1 MKVELDELTVS
12 DLQKLIRDKKEK
24 QRVSREKVRGVTFS
38 LWLRAEQKD
47 WLENEARKA
56 GLSRSK
62 FIEMKIFPP
71 ELQLMI
77 NRPKK

>member
-1 MKVELDELTVS
+1 MKVELDKLTVS

-24 QRVSREKVRGVTFS
+24 QRASKEKVKGVTFS
-38 LWLRAEQKD
+38 IWLRAEQKE
-47 WLENEARKA
+47 WLENEAKKA

-62 FIEMKIFPP
+62 FIESKIFPP

>member
-1 MKVELDELTVS
+1 MTVELNELTVS
-12 DLQKLIRDKKEK
+12 DLQKLIRDKKER
-24 QRVSREKVRGVTFS
+24 QRAEKKKVKGKAFS
-38 LWLRAEQKD
+38 IWLRAEQEA
-47 WLENEARKA
+47 WLENEAKKA

-62 FIEMKIFPP
+62 FIETKIFPP

>member
-1 MKVELDELTVS
+1 MTVELNELTVS
-12 DLQKLIRDKKEK
+12 DLQNLIRDKKEK
-24 QRVSREKVRGVTFS
+24 QRAEKKKVKGKAFS
-38 LWLRAEQKD
+38 IWLRAEQED
-47 WLENEARKA
+47 WLENEAKKA

-62 FIEMKIFPP
+62 FIEAKIFPP

>member
-1 MKVELDELTVS
+1 MTVELNELTVS

-24 QRVSREKVRGVTFS
+24 QRAEKKKVKGKAFS
-38 LWLRAEQKD
+38 IWLRAEQED

-62 FIEMKIFPP
+62 FIESKIFPP

>member
-1 MKVELDELTVS
+1 MTVELNGLTIS
-12 DLQKLIRDKKEK
+12 DLQNLIRDKKEK
-24 QRVSREKVRGVTFS
+24 QRTEKKKVNGEVFS
-38 LWLRAEQKD
+38 LWLRAEQKA

-62 FIEMKIFPP
+62 FIETKIFPP

>member
-1 MKVELDELTVS
+1 MKVELDKLTVS

-24 QRVSREKVRGVTFS
+24 QKAEKEKVKGVTFS
-38 LWLRAEQKD
+38 LWLRAEQKE
-47 WLENEARKA
+47 WLENEAKKA

-62 FIEMKIFPP
+62 FIESKIFPP
-71 ELQLMI
+71 ELQLLI

>member
-1 MKVELDELTVS
+1 MTVELNELTVS
-12 DLQKLIRDKKEK
+12 DLQNLIRDKKER
-24 QRVSREKVRGVTFS
+24 QRAERKKVKGRAFS
-38 LWLRAEQKD
+38 IWLRAEQED

-62 FIEMKIFPP
+62 FIETKIFPP

>member
-1 MKVELDELTVS
+1 MKVELNELTVS

-24 QRVSREKVRGVTFS
+24 QRASKEKVKGVTFS
-38 LWLRAEQKD
+38 IWLRAEQKD
-47 WLENEARKA
+47 WLETEAKKA

-62 FIEMKIFPP
+62 FIESKIFPP

>member
-1 MKVELDELTVS
+1 MKVELNELTVS
-12 DLQKLIRDKKEK
+12 DLRKLIRDKKEK
-24 QRVSREKVRGVTFS
+24 QKAEKEKVKGVTFS
-38 LWLRAEQKD
+38 IWLRAEQKE
-47 WLENEARKA
+47 WLENEAKKA

-62 FIEMKIFPP
+62 FIESKIFPP

>member
-1 MKVELDELTVS
+1 MKVEINDLTVS
-12 DLQKLIRDKKEK
+12 DLQKLIRDKKEE
-24 QRVSREKVRGVTFS
+24 QRASREKVKGGAFS

>member
-1 MKVELDELTVS
+1 MTVELNELTVS
-12 DLQKLIRDKKEK
+12 DLQELIRDKKEK
-24 QRVSREKVRGVTFS
+24 QRAEKKKVKGKAFS
-38 LWLRAEQKD
+38 IWLRAEQED
-47 WLENEARKA
+47 WLENEAKKA

-62 FIEMKIFPP
+62 FIETKIFPP

>member
-1 MKVELDELTVS
+1 MTVELNELTVS
-12 DLQKLIRDKKEK
+12 DLKKLIRDKKEK
-24 QRVSREKVRGVTFS
+24 QRASKEKVKGGNFS
-38 LWLRAEQKD
+38 LWLRAEQQE
-47 WLENEARKA
+47 WLENEAKKA

-62 FIEMKIFPP
+62 FIESKIFPP

>member
-1 MKVELDELTVS
+1 MTVELNELTVS

-24 QRVSREKVRGVTFS
+24 QRAEKKKVKGKVFS
-38 LWLRAEQKD
+38 IWLRAEQED

-62 FIEMKIFPP
+62 FIETKIFPP

>member
-1 MKVELDELTVS
+1 MTVELNELTVS
-12 DLQKLIRDKKEK
+12 DLQELIRDKKEK
-24 QRVSREKVRGVTFS
+24 QRAEKKKVKGKAFS
-38 LWLRAEQKD
+38 IWLRAEQED

-62 FIEMKIFPP
+62 FIETKIFPP

>member
-1 MKVELDELTVS
+1 MKVELDKLTVS
-12 DLQKLIRDKKEK
+12 DLQELIRDKKER
-24 QRVSREKVRGVTFS
+24 QRAEKKKVKGGNFS
-38 LWLRAEQKD
+38 LWLRAEQQE
-47 WLENEARKA
+47 WLENEAKKA

-62 FIEMKIFPP
+62 FIESKIFPP

>member
-1 MKVELDELTVS
+1 MTVELNELTVS

-24 QRVSREKVRGVTFS
+24 QRAEKKKVKGKAFS
-38 LWLRAEQKD
+38 IWLRAEQED

-62 FIEMKIFPP
+62 FIETKIFPP

>member
-1 MKVELDELTVS
+1 M
-12 DLQKLIRDKKEK
+12 KKEK
-24 QRVSREKVRGVTFS
+24 IKGVVFS
-38 LWLRAEQKD
+38 LWLRPEQKA
-47 WLENEARKA
+47 WLENEAKKA

-62 FIEMKIFPP
+62 FIETKIFPP

>member
-1 MKVELDELTVS
+1 MTVELNELTVS

-24 QRVSREKVRGVTFS
+24 QKAEKKKVKGKAFS
-38 LWLRAEQKD
+38 IWLRAEQED

-62 FIEMKIFPP
+62 FIETKIFPP

>member
-1 MKVELDELTVS
+1 MTVELDGLTVS

-24 QRVSREKVRGVTFS
+24 QRAEKKKIKGKAFS
-38 LWLRAEQKD
+38 IWLRAEQED

-62 FIEMKIFPP
+62 FIETKIFPP

>member
-1 MKVELDELTVS
+1 MTVELNELTVS

-24 QRVSREKVRGVTFS
+24 QSAEKKKVKGKAFS
-38 LWLRAEQKD
+38 IWLRAEQED

-62 FIEMKIFPP
+62 FIESKIFPP

>member
-1 MKVELDELTVS
+1 MTVELNELTVS
-12 DLQKLIRDKKEK
+12 DLQELIRDKKEK
-24 QRVSREKVRGVTFS
+24 QRAEKKKVKGKAFS
-38 LWLRAEQKD
+38 IWLRAEQKD
-47 WLENEARKA
+47 WLENEAKKA

-62 FIEMKIFPP
+62 FIETKIFPP

>member
-1 MKVELDELTVS
+1 MTVELNELTVS
-12 DLQKLIRDKKEK
+12 DLQNLIRDKKEK
-24 QRVSREKVRGVTFS
+24 QRAEKKKVKGKAFS
-38 LWLRAEQKD
+38 IWLRAEQED
-47 WLENEARKA
+47 WLENEAKKV

-62 FIEMKIFPP
+62 FIEAKIFPP

>member
-1 MKVELDELTVS
+1 MTVELNELTVS
-12 DLQKLIRDKKEK
+12 DLQKLIRDKKER
-24 QRVSREKVRGVTFS
+24 QRAEKKKVKGEAFS
-38 LWLRAEQKD
+38 IWLRAEQKD
-47 WLENEARKA
+47 WLENEAKKA

-62 FIEMKIFPP
+62 FIETKIFPP

>member
-1 MKVELDELTVS
+1 MKVELDKLTVS

-24 QRVSREKVRGVTFS
+24 QKAEKKKVKGEVLSF
-38 LWLRAEQKD
+38 WLRAEQKV
-47 WLENEARKA
+47 WLENEAKKA

-62 FIEMKIFPP
+62 FIETKIFPP

>member
-1 MKVELDELTVS
+1 MTVELNELTVS
-12 DLQKLIRDKKEK
+12 DLQNLIRDKKER
-24 QRVSREKVRGVTFS
+24 QRAEKKKVKGRAFS
-38 LWLRAEQKD
+38 IWLRAEQEA
-47 WLENEARKA
+47 WLENEAKKA

-62 FIEMKIFPP
+62 FIETKIFPP

>member
-1 MKVELDELTVS
+1 MTVELDGLTVS
-12 DLQKLIRDKKEK
+12 DLQNLIRDKKEK
-24 QRVSREKVRGVTFS
+24 QRAEKKKVKGKAFS
-38 LWLRAEQKD
+38 IWLRAEQED
-47 WLENEARKA
+47 WLETEAKKA

-62 FIEMKIFPP
+62 FIESKIFPP

>member
-1 MKVELDELTVS
+1 MTVELDGLTVS
-12 DLQKLIRDKKEK
+12 DLQNLIRDKKEK
-24 QRVSREKVRGVTFS
+24 QRAEKKKVKGKAFS
-38 LWLRAEQKD
+38 IWLRAEQED

-62 FIEMKIFPP
+62 FIETKIFPP